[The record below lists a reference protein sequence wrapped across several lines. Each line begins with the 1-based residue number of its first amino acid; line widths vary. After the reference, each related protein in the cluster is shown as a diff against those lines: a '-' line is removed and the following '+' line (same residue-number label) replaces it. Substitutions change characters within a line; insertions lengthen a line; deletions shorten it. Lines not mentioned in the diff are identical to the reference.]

1 MIPDWE
7 LWACAHEMI
16 RQHYQ
21 DAAIQAAMKADA
33 LFESGDLDGACTWR
47 LIVQRIDQLRN
58 SGQAR
63 LQ

>member
-1 MIPDWE
+1 
-7 LWACAHEMI
+7 
-16 RQHYQ
+16 
-21 DAAIQAAMKADA
+21 MKADA
-33 LFESGDLDGACTWR
+33 LFESGDLDGARTWR